1 MGRGFPNAGLNFFSA
16 DHPQTLNLKPTLPY
30 EHRRRE
36 IDKMGTD
43 ELESTSG
50 GVHQKL
56 LLARFDNTG
65 ATIRSPREINY
76 SGWNGPDT
84 WPRSADIVRAM
95 VLGQWWL

>member
-16 DHPQTLNLKPTLPY
+16 DHPQTLNPKPTLPH

-36 IDKMGTD
+36 IDKMG
-43 ELESTSG
+43 G

-65 ATIRSPREINY
+65 AAIRSPREINY
-76 SGWNGPDT
+76 SSWNGPNR
-84 WPRSADIVRAM
+84 WPRSADTVRAM
-95 VLGQWWL
+95 VLRQ